1 MKKKTLFLLLTFFLI
16 NFIFSIDDNLIKKF
30 KDSQTMIPPY
40 SYTYILYSSKT
51 LTLNQDKKILE
62 KEVLDFYKIIN
73 SAGRDMFSDYRI
85 RFKEEK
91 DKINVLE
98 ALTIKKDLKKIPVEN
113 KAINTITPTEH
124 KGASL
129 YSNILDKVYSFQ
141 NVEPYDAVFMNYV
154 KETPV
159 IDGFIASKVLFQG
172 ENPKLSM
179 NFRVKIPQNLSLFN
193 KLSSK
198 KIEQKIDKHE
208 NYKIYTWEMKDIP
221 KFKIEEYRPP
231 SNYLSPYLI
240 FSTSKDW
247 SNIVTKLYNEFHKKT
262 KPDSLIKKKARELIK
277 EEKSDKGKILKIYK
291 FITKDIKKITLPLG
305 QDGYYP
311 HKASKVLKNFY
322 GDIRDKSSLL
332 ISLLKAAKFKPFPV
346 FVPDTKT
353 PEKELVV
360 MDQFKTIFVAVPLN
374 GELIFLNPNGE
385 NEQLGYVG
393 VPEGTEGL
401 AIKQGKL
408 EWIKI
413 NYHKN
418 IKNRS
423 CTEIKIKMLQ
433 NVLYTADINVDING
447 YFDKIAR
454 EGISLKSENE
464 KKKFFSKSANVF
476 SEGSKSIS
484 YTLSNLKDS
493 NENVKINHLIK
504 GSTLFVKQGKVSI
517 LTLPEVPYFFADFP
531 FRLSLKTR
539 NYPLYFG
546 KKFEVYEKWNLQSDK
561 NIKALYLPD
570 NLNIDNEKYSFYLK
584 VKTEDNSITIERSIK
599 IKTLVL
605 PLSEYKK
612 FKDIFDKFYGW
623 KMKTLL
629 FEEE

>member
-1 MKKKTLFLLLTFFLI
+1 MKKKILFLLLTFFLI

-30 KDSQTMIPPY
+30 KDSQTMIPPD

-51 LTLNQDKKILE
+51 LTLNQDKKIL
-62 KEVLDFYKIIN
+62 KNEVLDFYKIIN

-98 ALTIKKDLKKIPVEN
+98 ALTLKKDLKKIPVEN
-113 KAINTITPTEH
+113 KAINTITPAELE
-124 KGASL
+124 GASL

-141 NVEPYDAVFMNYV
+141 NIEPYDAVFMHYV
-154 KETPV
+154 KESPV
-159 IDGFIASKVLFQG
+159 ANGLIASKVLFQG
-172 ENPKLSM
+172 ENPKSVM
-179 NFRVKIPQNLSLFN
+179 NFKVKVPNDLSFF
-193 KLSSK
+193 KKISSK
-198 KIEQKIDKHE
+198 KIEYKIDKDE

-247 SNIVTKLYNEFHKKT
+247 SNTITKIYKEFHKKT
-262 KPDSLIKKKARELIK
+262 EPDSSIKKKVRKLIKK
-277 EEKSDKGKILKIYK
+277 EKSDRGKILKIYK

-332 ISLLKAAKFKPFPV
+332 ISLLKAAKFKPFPIL
-346 FVPDTKT
+346 VPDTKT

-360 MDQFKTIFVAVPLN
+360 MNQFKTIFVAVPLN

-401 AIKQGKL
+401 AIKQGKP

-413 NYHKN
+413 NYYKN
-418 IKNRS
+418 IKNRA
-423 CTEIKIKMLQ
+423 CAEIKIKMSQ
-433 NVLYTADINVDING
+433 NGSYTADINVDING

-464 KKKFFSKSANVF
+464 KEKFFSKSANVF

-484 YTLSNLKDS
+484 YTLSNLEDS
-493 NENVKINHLIK
+493 NENVKIHHLIK

-531 FRLSLKTR
+531 FRLSLKIR

-546 KKFEVYEKWNLQSDK
+546 KKFEVYEKWNLQFDK

-584 VKTEDNSITIERSIK
+584 VKTEANSIIIERSIK

-605 PLSEYKK
+605 PLPEYKK

-629 FEEE
+629 FEE

>member
-30 KDSQTMIPPY
+30 KDSQTMIPPD

-98 ALTIKKDLKKIPVEN
+98 ALTLKKDLKKIPVEN
-113 KAINTITPTEH
+113 KAINTITPAEL

-141 NVEPYDAVFMNYV
+141 NVEPYDAVFMHYS
-154 KETPV
+154 KESPV
-159 IDGFIASKVLFQG
+159 ANGLIASKVLFQG
-172 ENPKLSM
+172 ENPKSIM
-179 NFRVKIPQNLSLFN
+179 NFKVKVPNDLSFF
-193 KLSSK
+193 KKISSK
-198 KIEQKIDKHE
+198 KIEHKIDKHE

-247 SNIVTKLYNEFHKKT
+247 SNIVKKLYNEFHKKT
-262 KPDSLIKKKARELIK
+262 KPDSLIKKKVRKLIK
-277 EEKSDKGKILKIYK
+277 KEKSDRGKILKIYE

-311 HKASKVLKNFY
+311 HKASNVLKNFY

-385 NEQLGYVG
+385 NEQLGYVS

-584 VKTEDNSITIERSIK
+584 VKTEDNSIIIERSIK

>member
-1 MKKKTLFLLLTFFLI
+1 MKKKI
-16 NFIFSIDDNLIKKF
+16 IFSILFICLINSVFSIDNNLIKKF
-30 KDSQTMIPPY
+30 KDSQTMIPPD
-40 SYTYILYSSKT
+40 SYIYILYSSKT
-51 LTLNQDKKILE
+51 LYLNQNKKML
-62 KEVLDFYKIIN
+62 KNEVIDFYKIIN

-98 ALTIKKDLKKIPVEN
+98 AITLKKDLLKIPVEN
-113 KAINTITPTEH
+113 KAINTITPAEL
-124 KGASL
+124 KGASF

-159 IDGFIASKVLFQG
+159 IDEFIASKVLFQG
-172 ENPKLSM
+172 ENPKSIM

-198 KIEQKIDKHE
+198 KIEQKIKENE

-247 SNIVTKLYNEFHKKT
+247 SNIVVKLYKEFHKKT
-262 KPDSLIKKKARELIK
+262 KPDSSIKKKARKLIK

-346 FVPDTKT
+346 FIPDVKI

-360 MDQFKTIFVAVPLN
+360 MDQFITIFVAVPLN
-374 GELIFLNPNGE
+374 GELLFINPNGE
-385 NEQLGYVG
+385 NEQLGYVDI
-393 VPEGTEGL
+393 PEGTEGL
-401 AIKQGKL
+401 AIKQGKP

-413 NYHKN
+413 NYYKN
-418 IKNRS
+418 IKNRAY
-423 CTEIKIKMLQ
+423 TEIKIKMLKKG
-433 NVLYTADINVDING
+433 LYRADVNVDLNG
-447 YFDKIAR
+447 FFDKIAR

-464 KKKFFSKSANVF
+464 KEKFFSKSANVF

-484 YTLSNLKDS
+484 YTLSNLEDS
-493 NENVKINHLIK
+493 NKNVKINHLIK
-504 GSTLFVKQGKVSI
+504 GSTLFVKQDKVSI

-531 FRLSLKTR
+531 FKLSLKTR

-584 VKTEDNSITIERSIK
+584 VKKEANSIIIERSIK
-599 IKTLVL
+599 IKTLML

-612 FKDIFDKFYGW
+612 FKDIFDKFYDW

>member
-1 MKKKTLFLLLTFFLI
+1 MKKKIVFSILFICLI
-16 NFIFSIDDNLIKKF
+16 NFVFSIDDNLIKKF
-30 KDSQTMIPPY
+30 KDSQTMIPPD

-51 LTLNQDKKILE
+51 LTLNQDKKML
-62 KEVLDFYKIIN
+62 KNEVIDFYKIIN

-98 ALTIKKDLKKIPVEN
+98 ALTLKKDLLKISVEN
-113 KAINTITPTEH
+113 KGINTITPAEL

-141 NVEPYDAVFMNYV
+141 NVEAYDAVFMHYI
-154 KETPV
+154 KESPV
-159 IDGFIASKVLFQG
+159 TNGLIASKVLFQG
-172 ENPKLSM
+172 ENPKSIM
-179 NFRVKIPQNLSLFN
+179 SFKVKIPNDLSFFE
-193 KLSSK
+193 KISSK

-240 FSTSKDW
+240 FSTSKEW
-247 SNIVTKLYNEFHKKT
+247 SNIVTKLYNEFHKKS
-262 KPDSLIKKKARELIK
+262 KPDSLIKKKARKLIK
-277 EEKSDKGKILKIYK
+277 KEKSDRGKILKIYK
-291 FITKDIKKITLPLG
+291 FITKDIKNITLPLG

-346 FVPDTKT
+346 FIPDAKT

-393 VPEGTEGL
+393 IPEGTEGL
-401 AIKQGKL
+401 AIKQGKP

-413 NYHKN
+413 NYYKN
-418 IKNRS
+418 IKNRACS
-423 CTEIKIKMLQ
+423 EIKIKMSQ
-433 NVLYTADINVDING
+433 NGIYTADINVDING

-484 YTLSNLKDS
+484 YTLSNLNDS
-493 NENVKINHLIK
+493 NKNVKINHLIK

-517 LTLPEVPYFFADFP
+517 LTLPEVPYFFSDFP
-531 FRLSLKTR
+531 FRLSLKSRT
-539 NYPLYFG
+539 YPLYFG

-584 VKTEDNSITIERSIK
+584 AKTEANTIIIERSIK
-599 IKTLVL
+599 IKTLML
-605 PLSEYKK
+605 SLSEYKK
-612 FKDIFDKFYGW
+612 FKDFFDKFYGW